1 MPTSIFQPGDEVLLR
16 ENGTQIKGVV
26 KVVQGSQITLLT
38 EDGRTLARD
47 SCLITHLCP
56 TAPKRRALPLPPVH
70 ERLKLLSQAVDA
82 ADPLLDLHRVP
93 RQVSIDQH
101 TARLKV
107 QALARGV
114 GADENV
120 NLSLA

>member
-38 EDGRTLARD
+38 EDGRALTRD
-47 SCLITHLCP
+47 SGVCTHLCP

-70 ERLKLLSQAVDA
+70 ERLKLLSQAVEMVSHRIS
-82 ADPLLDLHRVP
+82 PSLLLIGPPGLGIMPGTGLCRAV
-93 RQVSIDQH
+93 
-101 TARLKV
+101 
-107 QALARGV
+107 
-114 GADENV
+114 
-120 NLSLA
+120 